1 MDNQSSSTSPH
12 VIIFPLPAQGHITPM
27 LNLAQ
32 LFCHANFQVTL
43 FITTQYLERLTLY
56 TDTKTRFAGYP
67 GFRFQPIPNEP
78 PSRQLTCHEDL
89 MGWIAELVQG
99 LAVDA
104 TPILQKMING
114 GDVSCMVVDGWLSF
128 AYQVGNECGIP
139 VISFRCP
146 SACCVWAYFS
156 TPNLIQLGQVP
167 FQEEDMDKLVENVPG
182 LDTFLRNRDLPSFCR
197 TKDRATCLG
206 LQQAFADEVQR
217 TSEAYG
223 LILNTFED
231 LEGPLLSLLRSKC
244 PRVYSIGPLHSHLK
258 HRLDEEKTTLPISS
272 SSLWEVDQSCLSWLD
287 KKPAE
292 SVIYVGFGSLTILE
306 KEQILEIWEGLVQ
319 SNKYFLWVI
328 RPNLVIGG
336 ENGTPTP
343 TALLEGTKER
353 GCIVSWA
360 PQEAVLAHPA
370 VGGFLTHSGWNST
383 LESITAGVPM
393 LCWPYFADQQV
404 NSRYVGE
411 VWKIGLD
418 MKDKCDRKV
427 VAEMVNDVLDRK
439 KDELKESMARMSEA
453 AKKSVTEGGS
463 SYCNLDRLIQDIK
476 MMSIKGAD

>member
-1 MDNQSSSTSPH
+1 MERQNSIPH
-12 VIIFPLPAQGHITPM
+12 VVIIPEPMQGHVTPM
-27 LNLAQ
+27 LHLAQ
-32 LFCHANFQVTL
+32 LLCLAKVNVTL
-43 FITTQYLERLTLY
+43 LTSTYVHQRLNNSIQA
-56 TDTKTRFAGYP
+56 RFARFP
-67 GFRFQPIPNEP
+67 GFKFEAVSDGLPNDHPRTGRDGCWAAIQGFALTAEP
-78 PSRQLTCHEDL
+78 FLRGILSIGTPVTCL
-89 MGWIAELVQG
+89 L
-99 LAVDA
+99 
-104 TPILQKMING
+104 
-114 GDVSCMVVDGWLSF
+114 VDGWLGF
-128 AYQVGNECGIP
+128 ANDFAREVGIP
-139 VISFRCP
+139 LIAFRCY
-146 SACCVWAYFS
+146 SATTHFLDDLFVK
-156 TPNLIQLGQVP
+156 LIEDEYIP
-167 FQEEDMDKLVENVPG
+167 FKDEDMDKLVQNVPG

-197 TKDRATCLG
+197 TKDKAACLG
-206 LQQAFADEVQR
+206 LQQAFAGEIER
-217 TSEAYG
+217 TSQAYG
-223 LILNTFED
+223 IILNTFED
-231 LEGPLLSLLRSKC
+231 LEGPVLSLLRSKC

-258 HRLDEEKTTLPISS
+258 HRLDEENTTLPNSS

-287 KKPAE
+287 EKPAE

-306 KEQILEIWEGLVQ
+306 KKQIIEIWEGLVQ

-328 RPNLVIGG
+328 RPNLIIGG
-336 ENGTPTP
+336 ENDTTTP

-370 VGGFLTHSGWNST
+370 VGAFLTHSGWNST

-418 MKDKCDRKV
+418 MKDTCDRNV

-439 KDELKESMARMSEA
+439 KDELKESMDRMSEA
-453 AKKSVTEGGS
+453 AKKSVTQGGS

-476 MMSIKGAD
+476 MMSVKGAD

>member
-1 MDNQSSSTSPH
+1 MEHQNSSTPH
-12 VIIFPLPAQGHITPM
+12 VVIIPDPVQGHVTPM
-27 LNLAQ
+27 FHLAELLCLAKLN
-32 LFCHANFQVTL
+32 VTL
-43 FITTQYLERLTLY
+43 LSTTYVHKRLN
-56 TDTKTRFAGYP
+56 KSIEARFARYP
-67 GFRFQPIPNEP
+67 GFRFEVVSDGLPDDHPRTGSDGCWASIQGFALTAEP
-78 PSRQLTCHEDL
+78 FLRGMISIGTSVTCL
-89 MGWIAELVQG
+89 L
-99 LAVDA
+99 
-104 TPILQKMING
+104 
-114 GDVSCMVVDGWLSF
+114 VDGWLGF
-128 AYQVGNECGIP
+128 ANNLAKEVGIP
-139 VISFRCP
+139 FIALRCY
-146 SACCVWAYFS
+146 SAANNWLDIFVLK
-156 TPNLIQLGQVP
+156 LIQDERVP
-167 FQEEDMDKLVENVPG
+167 FKEEDMDKLVENVPG

>member
-1 MDNQSSSTSPH
+1 MEHQNPFTPH
-12 VIIFPLPAQGHITPM
+12 VVLIPTPMQGHVTPTFHLAELLCLAK
-27 LNLAQ
+27 LN
-32 LFCHANFQVTL
+32 VTL
-43 FITTQYLERLTLY
+43 LTSTY
-56 TDTKTRFAGYP
+56 VHQRINKSIEARFARYP
-67 GFRFQPIPNEP
+67 GFKLEAVSDGLPDDYPRTGKDGCWASIQGFALTAQPFLREML
-78 PSRQLTCHEDL
+78 SSVGTSVTCL
-89 MGWIAELVQG
+89 L
-99 LAVDA
+99 
-104 TPILQKMING
+104 
-114 GDVSCMVVDGWLSF
+114 VDGWLGF
-128 AYQVGNECGIP
+128 ANNLAKEFGIP
-139 VISFRCP
+139 LIAIRCF
-146 SACCVWAYFS
+146 SAAYYWLDAYLVK
-156 TPNLIQLGQVP
+156 LIEDERIP
-167 FQEEDMDKLVENVPG
+167 FKEEDMDKLVENVPG